1 MTYAAYLPFDRDD
14 LLERL
19 EQTLSPHRYQHVLNV
34 EKAAIQLAEA
44 YGQDPI
50 KAGLA
55 GLLHDYAKEK
65 SDSYF
70 QQLIQERNLDPDL
83 LQWGNNLWHGYLG
96 IYAIEEELGLEDPEI
111 LEAIRVHTIGKAEMS
126 PLDMI
131 LYVADYIEEGRN
143 FPGVEEARQI
153 AFSSLEEGVAYE
165 TAETL
170 SFLAKKRIPI
180 YPQTLETYNAY
191 RHFLER

>member
-14 LLERL
+14 LLDRL

-65 SDSYF
+65 PDSYF

-143 FPGVEEARQI
+143 FPGVEEARRI

>member
-65 SDSYF
+65 PDSYF

-96 IYAIEEELGLEDPEI
+96 IYAIQEELGLENPEI

-143 FPGVEEARQI
+143 FPGVEEARRI
-153 AFSSLEEGVAYE
+153 AFSSLEGGVAYE

>member
-65 SDSYF
+65 PDSYF

-143 FPGVEEARQI
+143 FPGVEEARRI

>member
-1 MTYAAYLPFDRDD
+1 MTYAAYLPFDRDN

-65 SDSYF
+65 PDSYF

-143 FPGVEEARQI
+143 FPGVEEARRI

>member
-1 MTYAAYLPFDRDD
+1 MTYAAYLPFDRDN

-44 YGQDPI
+44 YGQDSV

-65 SDSYF
+65 PDSYF

-143 FPGVEEARQI
+143 FPGVEEARRI

>member
-65 SDSYF
+65 PDSYF

-143 FPGVEEARQI
+143 FPGVEEARRI

-180 YPQTLETYNAY
+180 YPQTIETYNAY

>member
-1 MTYAAYLPFDRDD
+1 MTYSLYLPFDRDS

-19 EQTLSPHRYQHVLNV
+19 GQTLSPHRYQHVLNV
-34 EKAAIQLAEA
+34 EKAAIQLAETHG
-44 YGQDPI
+44 YDSI

-65 SDSYF
+65 PDSYF
-70 QQLIQERNLDPDL
+70 QKLIKERDLNPDL

-96 IYAIEEELGLEDPEI
+96 IYAIQEELGLEDVEI
-111 LEAIRVHTIGKAEMS
+111 LEAIRVHTIGKADMS

-131 LYVADYIEEGRN
+131 LYVADYIEEGRD
-143 FPGVEEARQI
+143 FPGVEEARRI

-180 YPQTLETYNAY
+180 YPQTIETYNAY

>member
-1 MTYAAYLPFDRDD
+1 MTYAAYLPFDRDG

-19 EQTLSPHRYQHVLNV
+19 RQTLSPHRYQHILNV
-34 EKAAIQLAEA
+34 EKAAIQLAET

-65 SDSYF
+65 PDSYF

-96 IYAIEEELGLEDPEI
+96 IYAIQEELGLEDPEI
-111 LEAIRVHTIGKAEMS
+111 LEAIRVHTIGKANMS

-143 FPGVEEARQI
+143 FPGVEEARRI

-170 SFLAKKRIPI
+170 SFLAQKRIPI

>member
-1 MTYAAYLPFDRDD
+1 MTYAAYLPFDRDN

-65 SDSYF
+65 PDRYF

-143 FPGVEEARQI
+143 FPGVEEARRI